1 MEKKILYTC
10 KTLRLCNWLNK
21 KYNILSVVP
30 DKDNPRFS
38 VFLFEDSDE
47 FREYLSKYNNGLV
60 K

>member
-1 MEKKILYTC
+1 MNKKILYAS
-10 KTLRLCNWLNK
+10 KTLRMTNYLAK
-21 KYNILSVVP
+21 KYDILNVVP

-47 FREYLSKYNNGLV
+47 FREYLSKYNNGLN